1 MTKNKLQQLDLNIM
15 YDSADVACNYQY
27 WFYKLLNYCLGIYQY
42 DGLPKSLPGR
52 EILMNLILTG
62 HAVIFQD
69 KGELVTAVTNLYD
82 FDKYYR
88 PTKAVFAN
96 VEMKSKKLYLGT
108 DSEVVYLNRIQGNVL
123 MNQEVDSGL
132 RSFICRYAR
141 QLADIEST
149 ANIYAVNIRN
159 ASFPVVS
166 DDSTK
171 RQVEAFYNKLAL
183 GKRAVITDSIVQ
195 DAFRAVDYATTH
207 SNDSLN
213 DLWIA
218 RDKILANFFQDIGIK
233 YRQEQK
239 KAQMTEDE
247 IETDEQLL
255 ILDVKQMMEVQQEGL
270 DMVNDLFGTNIR
282 VKINPLYDRTTYN
295 RKGEDVDDS
304 TGSQIQPDAE

>member
-1 MTKNKLQQLDLNIM
+1 MTKNKLKELEQNIM
-15 YDSADVACNYQY
+15 YDTADVAGGYNY
-27 WFYKLLNYCLGIYQY
+27 WFFKLLNYCLGIYQY

-62 HAVIFQD
+62 HCVIFQD
-69 KGELVTAVTNLYD
+69 KGELVTAVTNLHD

-88 PTKAVFAN
+88 PTRAIFAN
-96 VEMKSKKLYLGT
+96 IKMDDRDLKLGE

-123 MNQEVDSGL
+123 MNQAVDSGL
-132 RSFICRYAR
+132 KTFISRYAR

-159 ASFPVVS
+159 SSFPVVS
-166 DDSTK
+166 DDGTK
-171 RQVEAFYNKLAL
+171 RQVEAFYRNLVL

-195 DAFRAVDYATTH
+195 EAFRTVDYATTR
-207 SNDSLN
+207 SNDTLN

-255 ILDVKQMMEVQQEGL
+255 VLDVNQMKEVQQEGL
-270 DMVNDLFGTNIR
+270 DRVNDLFGTDIR
-282 VKINPLYDRTTYN
+282 VKINPLYDRKTYS
-295 RKGEDVDDS
+295 RKGDAVNDNTEDTVQS
-304 TGSQIQPDAE
+304 DAE